1 MSIEC
6 RLKTVRPN
14 FSLEVDLSISLKGI
28 TAIFGPSGSGKTTLL
43 RALAGLEKNNGY
55 LKVGEVIWENES
67 QFSAYPST
75 FNRIRLPRA

>member
-14 FSLEVDLSISLKGI
+14 FSLDVDLSISLKGI

-43 RALAGLEKNNGY
+43 RALAGLEKIWLFESRRGN
-55 LKVGEVIWENES
+55 LGE
-67 QFSAYPST
+67 
-75 FNRIRLPRA
+75 

>member
-43 RALAGLEKNNGY
+43 RALAGLEKIM
-55 LKVGEVIWENES
+55 VI
-67 QFSAYPST
+67 
-75 FNRIRLPRA
+75 